1 MIKSSPC
8 KGIESSR
15 WDKEHA
21 RSSHQAR
28 SLREGLDVVPNPSRR
43 QHPEVAGAGA
53 GRRDRRVLLS
63 ITPRLKQLFL
73 SEETSKQMTWH
84 KDGKRDSEDSDIMSH
99 PTDGDA
105 WQTLD
110 YFDPEFARD

>member
-8 KGIESSR
+8 EGAESSR

-21 RSSHQAR
+21 GSSHRAR